1 MSNNKILFA
10 IFCIFV
16 LLGAG
21 FFSFFLLT
29 KTPTAKAGSGQNVSG
44 FAWSSNIGWMS
55 MNSLNCD
62 ANNDGQSDG
71 SPPACPPA
79 GTAIANYGVNI
90 SDNGTTGIFSGYA
103 WSNNA
108 GWIDFYPTDLVN
120 CPTAP
125 SCQRATVDKATGEVS
140 GWVKFL
146 TTGDWLR
153 LKGSNYGVLISK
165 TTGEFSGWAW
175 GGETV
180 GWVSS
185 NCIQTETGNLCP
197 SANYKVQTSFSLNTP
212 PQANNLAVSGS
223 NFCTSPSYGFSWVFQ
238 DLDAGDTQSAYQLQA
253 DKEGNFLAFGPGE
266 VNLAAPSSANNIT
279 VLLARNPNINQLDY
293 NSTPYYWRVKVWD
306 SGGVGSAWSNGTS
319 FTTPL
324 HVYPSPDFTF
334 KPQAPSKDQAVQF
347 CAIKQGAICPVEVST
362 CYGAG
367 YPSCSGE
374 SFLWTLPPNAEFA
387 NSTNAATPNP
397 VIKFKDV
404 GNQNVSLQI
413 TDNAGS
419 CSITKLIKATLPLPK
434 WKEVAPQ

>member
-1 MSNNKILFA
+1 MSKNKILFA

-29 KTPTAKAGSGQNVSG
+29 KTPTAKAGVSQNVSG
-44 FAWSSNIGWMS
+44 FAWSKNIGWIS
-55 MNSLNCD
+55 F
-62 ANNDGQSDG
+62 NNLSG
-71 SPPACPPA
+71 S
-79 GTAIANYGVNI
+79 GSNNYGVNI
-90 SDNGTTGIFSGYA
+90 SDSGTTGIFSGYA
-103 WSNNA
+103 WSNSA
-108 GWIDFYPTDLVN
+108 GWLTFNEPDLTGCPVSPCRAWVEKSTGQVN
-120 CPTAP
+120 
-125 SCQRATVDKATGEVS
+125 
-140 GWVKFL
+140 GWAKFL

-175 GGETV
+175 AGETA
-180 GWVSS
+180 GWMSF
-185 NCIQTETGNLCP
+185 NCNQTETGDICP
-197 SANYKVQTSFSLNTP
+197 SANYKVQTVFSLNTP
-212 PQANNLAVSGS
+212 PQANNLTISGS

-238 DLDAGDTQSAYQLQA
+238 DSDAGDTQSAYQLQV

-266 VNLAAPSSANNIT
+266 VNIAASSSANNIT

-293 NSTPYYWRVKVWD
+293 NSTTYYWRVKVWD
-306 SGGVGSAWSNGTS
+306 SGGLGSAWSNGTS

-334 KPQAPSKDQAVQF
+334 KPQAPSKDQLVQF
-347 CAIKQGAICPVEVST
+347 CAIQQGAICPVEVST

-387 NSTNAATPNP
+387 SSTNAASPNP
-397 VIKFKDV
+397 VIKFKNV

-413 TDNAGS
+413 TDNVGS
-419 CSITKLIKATLPLPK
+419 CSITKPIKATLPLPK
-434 WKEVAPQ
+434 WKEILPGQ